1 MTITKITREEHNK
14 PNFIIELSDD
24 EARELV
30 MRLAMSA
37 DYSPDILISLGI
49 AIKSNQIGI
58 YQSEGRQEDFNN
70 IITQFRNQNPIL
82 VGLIE
87 AEKSLKST

>member
-1 MTITKITREEHNK
+1 MTITKIVKDNPKK
-14 PNFIIELSDD
+14 PNFVIELSDD

-49 AIKSNQIGI
+49 AIKSNQAGI

-87 AEKSLKST
+87 AKVS

>member
-1 MTITKITREEHNK
+1 MTITKITREEDK
-14 PNFIIELSDD
+14 QNFIIELSDN

-30 MRLAMSA
+30 VLLSRATN
-37 DYSPDILISLGI
+37 YPPDMLISLGI

-70 IITQFRNQNPIL
+70 IITKYRDQNPIL

-87 AEKSLKST
+87 AKVS

>member
-87 AEKSLKST
+87 AKVS

>member
-1 MTITKITREEHNK
+1 MTITKITKEEQDK
-14 PNFIIELSDD
+14 PSFIIELSDD

-30 MRLAMSA
+30 ALLSCALN
-37 DYSPDILISLGI
+37 YPPDILTSLAI
-49 AIKSNQIGI
+49 AIKSNQAGI

-87 AEKSLKST
+87 AKVS

>member
-49 AIKSNQIGI
+49 AIKSNQLGI
-58 YQSEGRQEDFNN
+58 YQKTERQDDFNN
-70 IITQFRNQNPIL
+70 IIAKYREQNPLLI
-82 VGLIE
+82 GIIE
-87 AEKSLKST
+87 AKVS

>member
-49 AIKSNQIGI
+49 AIKSNQAGI

-87 AEKSLKST
+87 AKVS

>member
-37 DYSPDILISLGI
+37 DYSQDVLISLGI
-49 AIKSNQIGI
+49 AIKSNQLGI
-58 YQSEGRQEDFNN
+58 YQKTERQDDFNN
-70 IITQFRNQNPIL
+70 IIAKYREQNPLLI
-82 VGLIE
+82 GIIE
-87 AEKSLKST
+87 AKVS

>member
-49 AIKSNQIGI
+49 AIKSNQLGI
-58 YQSEGRQEDFNN
+58 YQK
-70 IITQFRNQNPIL
+70 T
-82 VGLIE
+82 E
-87 AEKSLKST
+87 ASKISTSLPFIS